1 MSSCL
6 GLYIENNIIK
16 YAKTSKERETVKV
29 ESFGVKFYDNLE
41 ETIKQIV
48 SETFSFKTPI
58 STNLS
63 DEKYTYSNLFS
74 LLRKKDLDKAIST
87 EFDYFCTENRK
98 NIKALEYRTILTENL
113 EDKDKVGV
121 MYAYAERANIVGKMQ
136 SLDNYRVSSIVP
148 LPIAIK
154 SLNNFDT
161 QRNTIIINI
170 ESQTSITTLVNGKI
184 YRINTIE
191 DGMKQILDDIS
202 TKENS
207 YAKAYEICKNT
218 TIYTTEGRNLQIE
231 ENEYLQ
237 DIMPRL
243 YNIVEKVK
251 AIIAE
256 NSIEIEDIYI
266 TGSASV
272 INNIDLYFQEN
283 FPDKKC
289 EILVPFF
296 AKRSNF
302 KINIKDYIEVNSAIA
317 LALEGLG
324 LGTKEAN
331 FKHNGQFEKIA
342 QMFTVEKGEK
352 SNNNENKKAKTSSNS
367 VGSLFKMDFG
377 EKLDSTEKWL
387 IRTAVSILLLLV
399 VYITFTKILM
409 SQINNKNSEIDAF
422 INDSQTK
429 IAEVENYNRLLK
441 TRTGT
446 YNSLIEQINK
456 QNERISELNAKKNAI
471 PNLLNKL
478 MFSIPKEV
486 QLVSITN
493 TNGKNVQI
501 VAQAKKYEQ
510 LGYFIA
516 SIKNEGILIDVTS
529 TSGNKNDELIKVT
542 INGNLNY

>member
-74 LLRKKDLDKAIST
+74 LLRKKDLDKAINT
-87 EFDYFCTENRK
+87 EFDYFCTENKK
-98 NIKALEYRTILTENL
+98 NKKALEYRTILTENL
-113 EDKDKVGV
+113 DDKDKIGV
-121 MYAYAERANIVGKMQ
+121 MYAYAERASLVGKIQ

-154 SLNNFDT
+154 ALNNFDV

-184 YRINTIE
+184 YRVDTIE
-191 DGMKQILDDIS
+191 NGMKQILADIS
-202 TKENS
+202 AKENS

-218 TIYTTEGRNLQIE
+218 TIYTTEGQSLQIE

-251 AIIAE
+251 AIMAE

-266 TGSASV
+266 TGSATV

-296 AKRSNF
+296 AKKSNL

-342 QMFTVEKGEK
+342 QMFTLEKDEK
-352 SNNNENKKAKTSSNS
+352 ENSNENKKAKSGINNF
-367 VGSLFKMDFG
+367 FKMDFG
-377 EKLDSTEKWL
+377 EKLDETEKWL
-387 IRTAVSILLLLV
+387 IRTAGAILLLLI
-399 VYITFTKILM
+399 VYISFTKILI
-409 SQINNKNSEIDAF
+409 SQINNKNSEIQAYID
-422 INDSQTK
+422 DSQTK
-429 IAEVENYNRLLK
+429 IAEVEKYNKLLE

-446 YNSLIEQINK
+446 YNSLIEQIDK

-486 QLVSITN
+486 QLVSIAN
-493 TNGKNVQI
+493 TNGKNIQI
-501 VAQAKKYEQ
+501 IAQAKKYEQ

>member
-74 LLRKKDLDKAIST
+74 LLRKKDLDKAINT
-87 EFDYFCTENRK
+87 EFDYFCTENKK
-98 NIKALEYRTILTENL
+98 NKKALEYRTILTENL
-113 EDKDKVGV
+113 DDKDKIGV
-121 MYAYAERANIVGKMQ
+121 MYAYAERASLVGKIQ

-154 SLNNFDT
+154 ALNNFDV

-184 YRINTIE
+184 YRVDTIE
-191 DGMKQILDDIS
+191 NGMKQILADIS
-202 TKENS
+202 AKENS

-218 TIYTTEGRNLQIE
+218 TIYTTEGQSLQIE

-237 DIMPRL
+237 DIMPKL
-243 YNIVEKVK
+243 YEIIEKVRT
-251 AIIAE
+251 IITE
-256 NSIEIEDIYI
+256 NGINIEDIYI
-266 TGSASV
+266 TGSATV

-296 AKRSNF
+296 AKKSNL

-342 QMFTVEKGEK
+342 QMFTLEKDEK
-352 SNNNENKKAKTSSNS
+352 ENSNENKKAKSGINNF
-367 VGSLFKMDFG
+367 FKMDFG
-377 EKLDSTEKWL
+377 EKLDETEKWL
-387 IRTAVSILLLLV
+387 IRTAGAILLLLI
-399 VYITFTKILM
+399 VYISFTKILI
-409 SQINNKNSEIDAF
+409 SQINNKNSEIQAYID
-422 INDSQTK
+422 DSQTK
-429 IAEVENYNRLLK
+429 IAEVEKYNKLLE

-446 YNSLIEQINK
+446 YNSLIEQIDK

-486 QLVSITN
+486 QLVSIAN
-493 TNGKNVQI
+493 TNGKNIQI
-501 VAQAKKYEQ
+501 IAQAKKYEQ